1 MSRTNYLYFYLF
13 VAGNNYVR
21 NPNVPGGL
29 SQIDNKT
36 MQWFGATVS
45 ASSKDGGPILVSAT
59 SDIEMH
65 DLHFNRQTSAH

>member
-1 MSRTNYLYFYLF
+1 MFITGHNH
-13 VAGNNYVR
+13 VR
-21 NPNVPGGL
+21 NPNLAGSL

-36 MQWFGATVS
+36 LQWFGATVS

-65 DLHFNRQTSAH
+65 DLHFNRQTSAY